1 MVQATIYTQDGNKK
15 GTVDLPEHLF
25 TLPWAERLVHQVV
38 VGAANN
44 RRAGT
49 AHTKERAEVRGGGRK
64 PWRQKG
70 TGRAR
75 HGSIRSPLWVGGGV
89 TFGPN
94 KKKDYSAAINKKM
107 RAKAF
112 FTVLSQKART
122 NSIIFI
128 DSLSFDAPSTKKAV
142 ACIEKVCADVA
153 ASGAAG
159 VGAAGAGAT
168 VRVVD
173 SSDSEKGGKTHSV
186 NKKKNVCTIVFPESD
201 EAVRKSFANVRGVNT
216 AALDAFNTLDAFN
229 ARTIVFINPDKTLSH
244 IAARGERVKET
255 T

>member
-153 ASGAAG
+153 ASGTGDKSAES
-159 VGAAGAGAT
+159 AGAT
-168 VRVVD
+168 VRAADNGDGKD
-173 SSDSEKGGKTHSV
+173 SKTHSV

-201 EAVRKSFANVRGVNT
+201 EVVRKSFANVRGVNT

-244 IAARGERVKET
+244 ITSRGERVKET